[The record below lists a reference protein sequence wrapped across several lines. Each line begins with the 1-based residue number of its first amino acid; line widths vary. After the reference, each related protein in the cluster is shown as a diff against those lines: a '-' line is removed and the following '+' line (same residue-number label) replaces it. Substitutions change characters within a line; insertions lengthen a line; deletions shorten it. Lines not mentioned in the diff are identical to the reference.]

1 MTQSLVALDHNRI
14 YLVITATGLLLN
26 VLLNFWLIPEYGASG
41 AAFSTVI
48 TEALIPLS
56 CLPMILKNVRT
67 KHRHLAMIKK
77 NVRTKNSHLAMV
89 KKNLRTH
96 FDCIQLYTNP

>member
-1 MTQSLVALDHNRI
+1 LALAIPLVFWGYLMTQSLVALDHNRI

-41 AAFSTVI
+41 AAVSTVI

-56 CLPMILKNVRT
+56 CFLMILKYHFSQSPANVT
-67 KHRHLAMIKK
+67 
-77 NVRTKNSHLAMV
+77 
-89 KKNLRTH
+89 
-96 FDCIQLYTNP
+96 